1 MTILPEAKGKTALV
15 TGASRGIGRA
25 LAKGLAEAGF
35 DVAVTDLPSQAA
47 ELAVTKAE
55 IEAAGRKAYVYTM
68 DVSKK
73 GEIEAAA
80 QALLAAAGSID
91 VLVNNAGILKPSLL
105 QDLDEASWDAH
116 FDINAKGVLMMC
128 QAVLPHMRA
137 RKSGRVINIAS
148 IAGRQGV
155 PTQGHYAATKSVVIT
170 LTRVLAQEV
179 GMDGITVNAIC
190 PGIILT
196 EMGKNN
202 LGSEAAIRH
211 WEDVAALKRLGAP
224 EDVVGPVL
232 FFASDLSA
240 FVTGQSLNVD
250 GGIYY
255 H

>member
-1 MTILPEAKGKTALV
+1 MTILPEAKGRTALV

-35 DVAVTDLPSQAA
+35 DVAIADLPSQAA
-47 ELAVTKAE
+47 ELDVTKSE

-73 GEIEAAA
+73 KDIEATA
-80 QALLAAAGSID
+80 QALLKAAGSID

-105 QDLDEASWDAH
+105 QDLDEANWDAH
-116 FDINAKGVLMMC
+116 FDVNAKGVLMMC

-155 PTQGHYAATKSVVIT
+155 PTQGHYAATKAVVIT

-179 GMDGITVNAIC
+179 GMDGVTVNAIC

-211 WEDVAALKRLGAP
+211 WEEVAALKRLGAP
-224 EDVVGPVL
+224 EDIIGPVL

-240 FVTGQSLNVD
+240 FVTGQALNVD

>member
-1 MTILPEAKGKTALV
+1 MDLMKPIGRVALV
-15 TGASRGIGRA
+15 TGASRGIGRS
-25 LAKGLAEAGF
+25 LAVGLAEFGY
-35 DVAVTDLPSQAA
+35 DVAVLDLPSQAEALA
-47 ELAVTKAE
+47 ETARA
-55 IEAAGRKAYVYTM
+55 IEAAGRKALIKMV
-68 DVSKK
+68 DVTSKA
-73 GEIEAAA
+73 EVDSTVSAIISEA
-80 QALLAAAGSID
+80 GGTD

-105 QDLDEASWDAH
+105 EDLSERDWDAH
-116 FDINAKGVLMMC
+116 FDINAKGVLLVC

-137 RKSGRVINIAS
+137 KHSGRIINIAS

-155 PTQGHYAATKSVVIT
+155 PTQGHYAATKATVIT

-202 LGSEAAIRH
+202 LGSDEAIHH
-211 WEDVAALKRLGAP
+211 WETVAALKRLGYP
-224 EDVVGPVL
+224 DDIIGPVR
-232 FFASDLSA
+232 FFASNQSD
-240 FVTGQSLNVD
+240 FVTGQALNVD